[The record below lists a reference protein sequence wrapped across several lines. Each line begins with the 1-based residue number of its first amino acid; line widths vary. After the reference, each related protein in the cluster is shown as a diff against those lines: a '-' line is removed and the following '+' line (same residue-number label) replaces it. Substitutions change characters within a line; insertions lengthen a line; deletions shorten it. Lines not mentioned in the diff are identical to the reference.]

1 MTFFV
6 AGVILVRA
14 VRESEI
20 GSEYNYTT
28 PMQLDI
34 YLIEDEFRRIGVKS
48 AADDPDALL
57 RERISALLIHAERL
71 AAEGLRFIPPTEEA
85 RRVFTQ
91 VRDRLHQLR
100 GDLDTAIRCFQ
111 SHVQRLSGSH
121 RATATIQLARLLLER
136 GERHWNKDEQRRANK
151 DFEEGAPP
159 AFSGAPGPGS
169 PSRKPSALVRLRPLS
184 PPLEPAGLPRPTP
197 PAP

>member
-1 MTFFV
+1 M
-6 AGVILVRA
+6 
-14 VRESEI
+14 
-20 GSEYNYTT
+20 
-28 PMQLDI
+28 
-34 YLIEDEFRRIGVKS
+34 
-48 AADDPDALL
+48 
-57 RERISALLIHAERL
+57 LIHAERL

-151 DFEEGAPP
+151 DFEEGARLLSQVLQDPARRHENLRLWFDCP
-159 AFSGAPGPGS
+159 AFSAIGAGRITS
-169 PSRKPSALVRLRPLS
+169 TNSTSSMSTILPSI
-184 PPLEPAGLPRPTP
+184 LPFF
-197 PAP
+197 